1 MCRAPA
7 QNNIIIGEGGM
18 ALPGIISNTFSLT
31 DLSHTKSFL
40 TGLEFNE
47 HDINYVLTSIKSIAQ
62 LMEYTHSD
70 NCGQPGHSQEINS
83 NHI

>member
-31 DLSHTKSFL
+31 DLSHTKPFL
-40 TGLEFNE
+40 TGPEINE
-47 HDINYVLTSIKSIAQ
+47 HDNNYVLTSIKSIAQ
-62 LMEYTHSD
+62 LMEHIYTL
-70 NCGQPGHSQEINS
+70 
-83 NHI
+83 